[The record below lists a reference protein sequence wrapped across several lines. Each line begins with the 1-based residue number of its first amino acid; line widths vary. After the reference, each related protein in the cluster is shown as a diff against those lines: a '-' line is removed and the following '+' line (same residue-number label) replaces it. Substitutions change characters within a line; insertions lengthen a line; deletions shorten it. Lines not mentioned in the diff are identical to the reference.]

1 MSQHMEDAACNARN
15 DLVVIQALAE
25 ALAAKLEDM
34 NFGVDRTSPNV
45 QAEDTVMTLAYA
57 VTSRTEKALDQ
68 VVDRIAKHDAEESK

>member
-1 MSQHMEDAACNARN
+1 MEDAACNARN

-34 NFGVDRTSPNV
+34 NFGVDRSSPTV
-45 QAEDTVMTLAYA
+45 QAEDTIMTLAYA

-68 VVDRIAKHDAEESK
+68 VAARIAKHDAEGSK